1 MIDGRRFQPAE
12 AGSKKLA
19 KQEAA
24 ANAMKVL
31 LHEAEHEGED
41 GVELEKSFYEDSPP
55 SEAEMV
61 RGAAPTPTS
70 TPQ

>member
-1 MIDGRRFQPAE
+1 MIDGRRFPPAE

-24 ANAMKVL
+24 SNAMKIL

-41 GVELEKSFYEDSPP
+41 GMDPVKFYDEGSLSESEQVRDPLPSNLPP
-55 SEAEMV
+55 
-61 RGAAPTPTS
+61 
-70 TPQ
+70 